1 MSQLE
6 SSAGCPAITDLT
18 LERFPRQS
26 DDPSLQAWEA
36 ADEYLLQQIDL
47 TKAQGRP
54 VIIFN
59 DAFGALACALHAWRP
74 YSVSDSY
81 VSQLATRHNLQLN
94 GLDEEAVTLLDS
106 LSALPDAPGLVVIK
120 LPKMLALLEQQL
132 HALRAVVTPET
143 QIIAAAKA
151 RDIHTSTLQLFESIL
166 GDTHTSLAWK
176 KARLI
181 HCQVAPRQPTPAP
194 ATTVWPLDETDYL
207 MHNHPGLFSRTG
219 LDIGARFFLQHLPED
234 LQGEVADLGC
244 GNGVLGLMV
253 LHRCPQARVLFADE
267 SYMAVASSHLN
278 VQHNRPQD
286 LERSE
291 FWVGNGLAGREGG
304 SLDAVL
310 CNPPFHQQHS
320 ITDQVA
326 WDMFVAAR
334 RCLKRNGVLYIV
346 GNRHLDYYQ
355 KLRRLFGNCTTLG
368 MNRKFVVLK
377 AVKTANTPR

>member
-6 SSAGCPAITDLT
+6 FHTGNPAITDLT
-18 LERFPRQS
+18 LARFPHQS

-36 ADEYLLQQIDL
+36 ADEYLLQQVAMVPAAEGP
-47 TKAQGRP
+47 T
-54 VIIFN
+54 IIVN
-59 DAFGALACALHAWRP
+59 DAFGALACALHARHP

-106 LSALPDAPGLVVIK
+106 LSELPAAPALVVIK
-120 LPKMLALLEQQL
+120 LPKMLALLAQQL
-132 HALRAVVTPET
+132 QALRAVVTPET
-143 QIIAAAKA
+143 RIIAAAKA
-151 RDIHTSTLQLFESIL
+151 RDIHTSTLQLFASIL
-166 GDTHTSLAWK
+166 GETHTSLAWK

-181 HCQVAPRQPTPAP
+181 FCQVAERTLAPAP
-194 ATTVWPLDETDYL
+194 LTTRWPLEGTPYT
-207 MHNHPGLFSRTG
+207 MHNHAGVFSRNS
-219 LDIGARFFLQHLPED
+219 LDIGARFFLQHLPDD

-253 LHRCPQARVLFADE
+253 LHRCPQARMLFADE
-267 SYMAVASSHLN
+267 SYMAVASARLN

-286 LERSE
+286 LLRCE
-291 FWVGNGLAGREGG
+291 FWVGNGLAGREGAT
-304 SLDAVL
+304 LDAVL

-334 RCLKRNGVLYIV
+334 RCLKRNGALYIV
-346 GNRHLDYYQ
+346 GNRHLNYYS

-368 MNRKFVVLK
+368 MNSKFVVLK
-377 AVKTANTPR
+377 AVKTVGAAR